1 MRSKCQCTLHVPVVI
16 PSAAAVQAVKAHGAE
31 HISVITPYLI
41 EISQPMVAYFE
52 VQGLSLAKFL

>member
-1 MRSKCQCTLHVPVVI
+1 MHVPVVI
-16 PSAAAVQAVKAHGAE
+16 PSAAAVQAVKANGAE

-41 EISQPMVAYFE
+41 EISQPMVVYFE